1 MCLVDTD
8 DEFAISYLGVTP
20 GVPVLTKDGTEFGI
34 LEHVLDVPEIDI
46 FEGIVVWVGGGT
58 WADRLIQ
65 HDLSRGHLSAAR
77 RIEAFRPH
85 HLRFVEAGK
94 IAVITVSYIRCD
106 LDQSQAQMLPPPSSV
121 PAGHVTAFDMIQS
134 TNHFYRS
141 LFGRTGGTPAPPSP

>member
-106 LDQSQAQMLPPPSSV
+106 LDPDRVLSWLFARCIQESAEW
-121 PAGHVTAFDMIQS
+121 PALAEVA
-134 TNHFYRS
+134 
-141 LFGRTGGTPAPPSP
+141 RTIAPA